1 MIEQYLHGN
10 TKANYDKANKAC
22 HDSQN
27 KYNDVVTFVD
37 YDHPLIQQA
46 LNHQDGALGG
56 VPIALKDNDFRY
68 YSIFY
73 YTKKKQIA
81 INHYWGISIQSFVPP
96 QYDFESIT
104 IGNRCF
110 IKAILFHINGLKQLK
125 QVKIGNKSFSTKVS
139 CCYKIGYSFHIL
151 NCPLLQSIEIG
162 ERSFYDYYGQFELS
176 NLPALQSISIG
187 SINNDSSNF
196 VHSSFVI
203 QSTSFHFVSF
213 SLS

>member
-1 MIEQYLHGN
+1 MI
-10 TKANYDKANKAC
+10 C
-22 HDSQN
+22 
-27 KYNDVVTFVD
+27 
-37 YDHPLIQQA
+37 LI
-46 LNHQDGALGG
+46 
-56 VPIALKDNDFRY
+56 IAFSDNAFRY

-81 INHYWGISIQSFVPP
+81 INHYWGLSIQSFVPP

-125 QVKIGNKSFSTKVS
+125 QLKIGNKSFSAKVS
-139 CCYKIGYSFHIL
+139 CCHKIGYSFHIL

-162 ERSFYDYYGQFELS
+162 ERSFYDYNGQFELS

-196 VHSSFVI
+196 VYSSFVI
-203 QSTSFHFVSF
+203 QSTSFH
-213 SLS
+213 SLYHRSTSTSTHCFGKNGFQSVIYNH